1 MTTRTATNN
10 RADDEVFDF
19 NLNAVQA
26 ESDLRPFV
34 FLWASKEDP
43 NRRLTMQHM
52 ESLNVWPLM
61 VAADN
66 GDAAAMAGIFRAALG
81 DNQWDEFRETPL
93 PQYKMKALFAAYQK
107 HCGQRSGESQASL
120 DS

>member
-19 NLNAVQA
+19 NLNTVQA

-34 FLWASKEDP
+34 FLWASKENG
-43 NRRLTMQHM
+43 NRRFTMAHS
-52 ESLNVWPLM
+52 EGLDVWPLM
-61 VAADN
+61 VAADS
-66 GDAAAMAGIFRAALG
+66 GDAAAMASIFREALG
-81 DNQWDEFRETPL
+81 PAEWDTFRETPL
-93 PQYKMKALFAAYQK
+93 PQYKLKALFAAYQK
-107 HCGQRSGESQASL
+107 HCGQKSGESQASL

>member
-1 MTTRTATNN
+1 MTTRTAT
-10 RADDEVFDF
+10 RADDKVFDF

-43 NRRLTMQHM
+43 NRRLTMAHS
-52 ESLNVWPLM
+52 EGLNVWPLM
-61 VAADN
+61 VAADS
-66 GDAAAMAGIFRAALG
+66 GDAAAMASIFREALG
-81 DNQWDEFRETPL
+81 PADWDTFRETPL
-93 PQYKMKALFAAYQK
+93 PQYKLKALFAAYQK
-107 HCGQRSGESQASL
+107 HCGQKPGESPASL

>member
-1 MTTRTATNN
+1 MTTNRTAT

-26 ESDLRPFV
+26 ESDLKPFV
-34 FLWASKEDP
+34 FLWASKDDP

-52 ESLNVWPLM
+52 ESLDIWSL
-61 VAADN
+61 VAAAEG
-66 GDAAAMAGIFRAALG
+66 GDAHAMVGVFKTALG
-81 DNQWDEFRETPL
+81 PDWDAFRRTPL
-93 PQYKMKALFAAYQK
+93 PQYKMKALFKAYQT
-107 HCGQRSGESQASL
+107 HSGMASGESEASS